1 MSRKQ
6 LPPHWGS
13 KVCPGSFHVVSRGL
27 WFQRCALSPCAAVEG
42 NRRMRVPA
50 VRENARACRKL
61 KSPTGQTY
69 ASCQH
74 LLHTTTLNCP
84 LSEAGTLIVVEGDGA
99 RKALQKCTFDVDCP
113 FAYAKARF
121 NRSVSNRSVSCPQ
134 PKVTLATE
142 KNRTPKISKDTM
154 VLGTVLHSNADSAWS
169 CHPRPSGAYAA
180 KARRLQ
186 NSTWP
191 TLHGCE
197 AGLQRARGCMTSRHQ
212 TCHFISEGLSHLTA

>member
-1 MSRKQ
+1 
-6 LPPHWGS
+6 
-13 KVCPGSFHVVSRGL
+13 
-27 WFQRCALSPCAAVEG
+27 
-42 NRRMRVPA
+42 MRVPA

-61 KSPTGQTY
+61 KSPIGQTY

-74 LLHTTTLNCP
+74 LVHTTTLNCP

-142 KNRTPKISKDTM
+142 KPEPRKSAKIPWSSEQCYTQMQIPHGPVTPGN
-154 VLGTVLHSNADSAWS
+154 LGHMQ
-169 CHPRPSGAYAA
+169 PRHGGCKTPRGLRCTGARPAC
-180 KARRLQ
+180 
-186 NSTWP
+186 N
-191 TLHGCE
+191 
-197 AGLQRARGCMTSRHQ
+197 ARGD
-212 TCHFISEGLSHLTA
+212 A